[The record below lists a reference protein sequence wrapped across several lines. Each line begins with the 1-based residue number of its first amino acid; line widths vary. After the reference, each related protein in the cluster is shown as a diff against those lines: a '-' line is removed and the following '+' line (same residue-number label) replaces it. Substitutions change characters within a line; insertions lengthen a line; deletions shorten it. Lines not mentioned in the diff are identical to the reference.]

1 MSGLWEFVLRH
12 GYGLLFVVVLVEQ
25 LGVPVPAVPVLL
37 IMGAL
42 AGLGFYSI
50 SVALSLAVVA
60 ALMADVVWFQLGR
73 RRGDSILG
81 LLCKLSLEPDSCVKQ
96 TTRAF
101 DKWGPATLL
110 TAKFVPGL
118 STVAPPL
125 AGSSNLSLMGFLAYD
140 GAGSLLWAGTSL
152 GAGFLLRREVEAAFE
167 RLSRY
172 GGQVALV
179 MGLGVAGWIGWKVVQ
194 RRRAMRDL
202 RVARISPSELHRRM
216 EAGEETRIVD
226 LRSPNGVRRAGA
238 KIAGASVVPDTE
250 LDVHLRDLP
259 AGAHLVFYCS

>member
-1 MSGLWEFVLRH
+1 M
-12 GYGLLFVVVLVEQ
+12 
-25 LGVPVPAVPVLL
+25 
-37 IMGAL
+37 
-42 AGLGFYSI
+42 
-50 SVALSLAVVA
+50 
-60 ALMADVVWFQLGR
+60 
-73 RRGDSILG
+73 G

-101 DKWGPATLL
+101 DRWGPATLL

-140 GAGSLLWAGTSL
+140 GAGSLLWAGSSL
-152 GAGFLLRREVEAAFE
+152 AAGYLLRREVEKAFE

-172 GGQVALV
+172 GGPVAVV
-179 MGLGVAGWIGWKVVQ
+179 MGLGVVAWIGWKMVQ

-202 RVARISPSELHRRM
+202 RVARIHPSELKSRM
-216 EAGEETRIVD
+216 EAGEETWIVD
-226 LRSPNGVRRAGA
+226 LRAPNAVRRAGA
-238 KIAGASVVPDTE
+238 KIAGAAVVPDSE

-259 AGAHLVFYCS
+259 